1 MNNNALFGEY
11 ELIETLNKDSGEAYI
26 LKVRHIEYGDIKVL
40 RVPKT
45 SIKSEEDEA
54 FLKFKDECK
63 KLLRL
68 SSHPN
73 IVRIYRPRFWKEPG
87 EEEGKAY
94 VEMEFVD
101 GKDLVNQREDEQ
113 DFVPIEDVLRMAT
126 QISSALAFC
135 HVDVYKEC
143 MTGKEKKE
151 VESAENEEKR
161 NRIIERLIIKYK
173 EYRVVHNDIHSN
185 NIMRRKN
192 GDYVLLDFGLAFD
205 GTEVVRKTK
214 MEGGVIPFMAPEKL
228 KALQKR
234 EKLREEE
241 LTPQLDIYGFGVVLY
256 EYLTGELPDKD
267 NLDKNSIDQ
276 AVFNSRKQNFEKKY
290 PGEKYTKDYPDW
302 LVDVIIICLRKDR
315 EEHFDD
321 GKDLHDYIV
330 DHLKE
335 TKEGG
340 VIIRHDSDKD
350 KDKDEHK
357 DKDDE
362 KGGGENDKGNN
373 RRRFFIIAL
382 ILLLCGLGAYF
393 GFFRKGN
400 QQTPPTPQ
408 FEITVKSN
416 QPNWGTATGGCQAD
430 SLAVVTIKAEAKEG
444 CQFVQWN
451 DGNRDS
457 IRTVVADHDQEFIAY
472 FKERPQPRPVT
483 RFEITV
489 GSNHPDWG
497 MVSGGREADSL
508 DVVKIKAEA
517 NEGYQFVKWDD
528 GNKDKI
534 REVVADRDKKYVAIF
549 EAELIGEDP
558 NPLPKE
564 STKEYGFGTYS
575 GPLENGIPGP
585 GRKGTMYYNCH
596 IQIAK
601 HATDKPTHYAEEGDY
616 FEGYWYNGDIEFGI
630 LFDKNGKKK
639 EKILAS
645 KRVVPYNLND
655 DECE

>member
-1 MNNNALFGEY
+1 MAYFGEY
-11 ELIETLNKDSGEAYI
+11 TYKRTINDKGGEAEI
-26 LKVRHIEYGDIKVL
+26 VLVCHNEMEDIKAL
-40 RVPKT
+40 RVLKT
-45 SIKSEEDEA
+45 SIKSEKDEA
-54 FLKFKDECK
+54 FLKFKKECK

-68 SSHPN
+68 GNGHHPN
-73 IVRIYRPRFWKEPG
+73 IVQIYQPRFWKEPG
-87 EEEGKAY
+87 EEEGKDY
-94 VEMEFVD
+94 VEMEYVH
-101 GKDLVNQREDEQ
+101 GKDILKYLREDLQ
-113 DFVPIEDVLRMAT
+113 YFAPIEDVLRMAE
-126 QISSALAFC
+126 QISSALAYC
-135 HVDVYKEC
+135 HVDAYKYSEL
-143 MTGKEKKE
+143 TEEEKKYL
-151 VESAENEEKR
+151 KR
-161 NRIIERLIIKYK
+161 GERIDELIKK
-173 EYRVVHNDIHSN
+173 YRVVHNDIHSN
-185 NIMRRKN
+185 NIMRREDGN
-192 GDYVLLDFGLAFD
+192 YVLLDFGLSFD
-205 GTEVVRKTK
+205 GMEVVRSTK
-214 MEGGVIPFMAPEKL
+214 MTGGVLEFMAPEKL
-228 KALQKR
+228 DALLEGRKLE
-234 EKLREEE
+234 EKD

-256 EYLTGELPDKD
+256 EYLAGQLPS
-267 NLDKNSIDQ
+267 KNSIDRESIRSSI
-276 AVFNSRKQNFEKKY
+276 FNSRKLYFEKNNT
-290 PGEKYTKDYPDW
+290 EKQYVKDYPDW
-302 LVDVIIICLRKDR
+302 LVAVIVKCLQKDPAKR
-315 EEHFDD
+315 FKD
-321 GKDLHDYIV
+321 GKELHEYIV
-330 DHLKE
+330 CHLKE
-335 TKEGG
+335 TKEG
-340 VIIRHDSDKD
+340 VPDND

-534 REVVADRDKKYVAIF
+534 REVVTDRDKKYVAIF

-575 GPLENGIPGP
+575 GALENGIPGP
-585 GRKGTMYYNCH
+585 GKGTMYYNCH